1 MRKQTIIAHRI
12 LLALIVLCS
21 VVLGLVLPACTPVM
35 RVVDGDTI
43 LISGNEFVRY
53 IGIDTPEREQPL
65 YEEAKTANAR
75 LLQWKK
81 ITFEADVNDRD
92 VHSRLLRYVFADE
105 KLVNAELVRMG
116 YALVYRQGL
125 FPEQKYFELLKQAA
139 DEAAR
144 NRRGIWGMASGHVKL
159 KNSAQYYLP

>member
-1 MRKQTIIAHRI
+1 MRNRIFLAHSI
-12 LLALIVLCS
+12 SLAMMLLCS
-21 VVLGLVLPACTPVM
+21 VILCMILPACTPVM
-35 RVVDGDTI
+35 RVIDGDTI
-43 LISGNEFVRY
+43 LISSNELVRY

-65 YEEAKTANAR
+65 YEEARAANAR

-92 VHSRLLRYVFADE
+92 VHGRLLRYVFADGE
-105 KLVNAELVRMG
+105 LVNAELVRMG
-116 YALVYRQGL
+116 YALVYRQKL

-139 DEAAR
+139 DEAAK
-144 NRRGIWGMASGHVKL
+144 NGRGIWGMASGHVKL